1 MAEEE
6 EEDDDVFTIMVATDS
21 HLGYCDR
28 DAVRGTDSFAAFEE
42 VLRLANDRGA
52 DFLLLAGDLFHDNK
66 PSRRT
71 LFKTMSL
78 LRRYALSD
86 AAVGFEVLSDQE
98 ANFRRG
104 VNYEDPH
111 VSVGLP
117 IFSIHGNHDDP
128 TREGGVEALAALDL
142 LSVANMLNY
151 FGRQEHADRV
161 EVSPVL
167 LRKGNTR
174 VALYGLGNMRD
185 ERLNRMWQQKK
196 VRFLRPRDGTYFSI
210 FVLHQNRDVGRGRN
224 TCVHESM
231 IPAWIDL
238 VIWGHEHECQIKPR
252 ESAVGT
258 FRVCQPGSSVACS
271 LVEGEAKPK
280 HCGLLQVRGAEF
292 RMSPLRLTCVRPFV
306 CDEIVLA
313 EAPELRDDAD
323 ADDGADHATA
333 VRDCLAARVEALI
346 ERARQ
351 TRSAFRYDDM
361 LLPMAAPDQ
370 VLVRLKVD
378 HTGFATL
385 NNAKFGG
392 QFVGR
397 VANTSAI
404 LHFSRQK
411 QASAS
416 AAKTWVPTE
425 GGEPVEEGELAA
437 AAIDQLIQDQLDGQE
452 AKLQILEE
460 TKMNE
465 ALNGFVDKQDPQAF
479 AEEVERTLVRE
490 QKAQYKRGDA
500 TDPESIRARYR
511 QAPPP
516 AKKAPAAVDASS
528 GEDSDD
534 APRKPAKK
542 KPAARGRKKAAAPPS
557 SEDEDSEDEAPPP
570 PRKRAARAS
579 RARKQASYADDDD
592 DDEEE
597 EEDDEEDDASA
608 DASPPPKKKRGARKQ
623 APWKDP
629 APRAPPKA
637 PQPASIDMTGWDSD

>member
-1 MAEEE
+1 MAEE

-98 ANFRRG
+98 ANFRQS

-185 ERLNRMWQQKK
+185 ERLNRMWQQKR

-346 ERARQ
+346 ERARK

-500 TDPESIRARYR
+500 TDPESIRAKYR

-528 GEDSDD
+528 EEDSDD
-534 APRKPAKK
+534 APKKPAKK

-592 DDEEE
+592 DEEEEDEEIDEGGEEGEEE
-597 EEDDEEDDASA
+597 EEEEEEHA
-608 DASPPPKKKRGARKQ
+608 
-623 APWKDP
+623 
-629 APRAPPKA
+629 
-637 PQPASIDMTGWDSD
+637 

>member
-1 MAEEE
+1 M
-6 EEDDDVFTIMVATDS
+6 
-21 HLGYCDR
+21 
-28 DAVRGTDSFAAFEE
+28 
-42 VLRLANDRGA
+42 
-52 DFLLLAGDLFHDNK
+52 
-66 PSRRT
+66 
-71 LFKTMSL
+71 
-78 LRRYALSD
+78 
-86 AAVGFEVLSDQE
+86 
-98 ANFRRG
+98 
-104 VNYEDPH
+104 
-111 VSVGLP
+111 SVGLP

-151 FGRQEHADRV
+151 FGRQGHADRV

-185 ERLNRMWQQKK
+185 ERLNRMWQQKR

-292 RMSPLRLTCVRPFV
+292 RLTPLRLTCVRPFV
-306 CDEIVLA
+306 CDEVVLN
-313 EAPELRDDAD
+313 EAPELQDDMD
-323 ADDGADHATA
+323 EGDGADNATA
-333 VRDCLAARVEALI
+333 VRDCLAARFEALV
-346 ERARQ
+346 ERARK
-351 TRSAFRYDDM
+351 TRSACRYDDM

-411 QASAS
+411 QASTS

-425 GGEPVEEGELAA
+425 GSREPVEEGELAA

-500 TDPESIRARYR
+500 TDPESIRAKYR
-511 QAPPP
+511 QAPR
-516 AKKAPAAVDASS
+516 
-528 GEDSDD
+528 
-534 APRKPAKK
+534 PRRRRRPRSTRR
-542 KPAARGRKKAAAPPS
+542 ARRTATTRPKREEEARRARAQERRPRRRRP
-557 SEDEDSEDEAPPP
+557 EDEDSEGEAPPP
-570 PRKRAARAS
+570 PGARARGVARAEARLVRGRRRRRRRGGGRRGGRRAAGP
-579 RARKQASYADDDD
+579 
-592 DDEEE
+592 
-597 EEDDEEDDASA
+597 
-608 DASPPPKKKRGARKQ
+608 SPPRRRSGARWKQ

-637 PQPASIDMTGWDSD
+637 PQPASIDDRRDSDQRRGGADCMRHHRILTDRRRAGARAACD

>member
-1 MAEEE
+1 MAEE

-98 ANFRRG
+98 ANFRQS

-185 ERLNRMWQQKK
+185 ERLNRMWQQKR

-231 IPAWIDL
+231 IPAWID
-238 VIWGHEHECQIKPR
+238 
-252 ESAVGT
+252 
-258 FRVCQPGSSVACS
+258 SVS
-271 LVEGEAKPK
+271 YT
-280 HCGLLQVRGAEF
+280 H
-292 RMSPLRLTCVRPFV
+292 LT
-306 CDEIVLA
+306 
-313 EAPELRDDAD
+313 
-323 ADDGADHATA
+323 
-333 VRDCLAARVEALI
+333 
-346 ERARQ
+346 
-351 TRSAFRYDDM
+351 
-361 LLPMAAPDQ
+361 LP
-370 VLVRLKVD
+370 
-378 HTGFATL
+378 
-385 NNAKFGG
+385 
-392 QFVGR
+392 
-397 VANTSAI
+397 
-404 LHFSRQK
+404 
-411 QASAS
+411 
-416 AAKTWVPTE
+416 
-425 GGEPVEEGELAA
+425 
-437 AAIDQLIQDQLDGQE
+437 
-452 AKLQILEE
+452 
-460 TKMNE
+460 TK
-465 ALNGFVDKQDPQAF
+465 A
-479 AEEVERTLVRE
+479 
-490 QKAQYKRGDA
+490 
-500 TDPESIRARYR
+500 
-511 QAPPP
+511 
-516 AKKAPAAVDASS
+516 
-528 GEDSDD
+528 
-534 APRKPAKK
+534 
-542 KPAARGRKKAAAPPS
+542 
-557 SEDEDSEDEAPPP
+557 
-570 PRKRAARAS
+570 
-579 RARKQASYADDDD
+579 
-592 DDEEE
+592 
-597 EEDDEEDDASA
+597 
-608 DASPPPKKKRGARKQ
+608 
-623 APWKDP
+623 
-629 APRAPPKA
+629 
-637 PQPASIDMTGWDSD
+637 